1 MRPTGHVSGWGDLWL
16 SFETRGELLARAG
29 VPEGKEGGTDNERC
43 QFYQRRYL
51 EDRADS
57 ASFASLW
64 ELFTLLCLKAVR
76 KERRDRGFFLDAG
89 EARYRADIACEYTLR
104 RYDRLWIERGE
115 VYVVRNFIAEAY
127 HGARHALY
135 DGGEN
140 DLYLSA
146 CMELSGKPVEEIS
159 RRGLVSTLALE
170 RGIERQRREDK
181 DLQEERMREDVRGG
195 QMLLP
200 LAQLP

>member
-1 MRPTGHVSGWGDLWL
+1 MRPTGHVRGWGDLWL
-16 SFETRGELLARAG
+16 SFEAREELLANAG
-29 VPEGKEGGTDNERC
+29 VPYGDEGGTDNERC

-51 EDRADS
+51 EDKSDGEA
-57 ASFASLW
+57 FASLW

-76 KERRDRGFFLDAG
+76 KERRSKGFFLDAD
-89 EARYRADIACEYTLR
+89 EARYKADIAAEYTLR

-115 VYVVRNFIAEAY
+115 VYFITSFAAEAY
-127 HGARHALY
+127 HSALHALY
-135 DGGEN
+135 SEGEN

-146 CMELSGKPVEEIS
+146 CMELSGKPVEEIA
-159 RRGLVSTLALE
+159 RRGLVSTVALE
-170 RGIERQRREDK
+170 REIERQRDEGK

-200 LAQLP
+200 FA

>member
-1 MRPTGHVSGWGDLWL
+1 MRPTGHVRGWGDLWL
-16 SFETRGELLARAG
+16 SFETREELLSRAG
-29 VPEGKEGGTDNERC
+29 VPHGRQDGTDNERC

-51 EDRADS
+51 EDRADGE
-57 ASFASLW
+57 AFASLW

-76 KERRDRGFFLDAG
+76 KERRARGFFLDDD

-115 VYVVRNFIAEAY
+115 IYFITRFATEAF
-127 HGARHALY
+127 HSARHALY
-135 DGGEN
+135 DRGEN

-146 CMELSGKPVEEIS
+146 CMELSGKPEAEIS

-170 RGIERQRREDK
+170 RGIERQESESE
-181 DLQEERMREDVRGG
+181 DLQEERMREDVRAG

-200 LAQLP
+200 LA